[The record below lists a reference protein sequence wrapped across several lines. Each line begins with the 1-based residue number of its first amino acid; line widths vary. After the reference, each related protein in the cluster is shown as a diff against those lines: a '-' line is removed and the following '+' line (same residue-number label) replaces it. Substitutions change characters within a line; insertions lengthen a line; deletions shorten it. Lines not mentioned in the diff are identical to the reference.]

1 MDKVS
6 KIMKEYTELSP
17 SELSEVLSIYGKKFK
32 VVSTLNK
39 GFDEILG
46 TTIELEITERSAT
59 EKEKFDLEK
68 QITDLQKHIKS
79 SIRELDVLKNQL
91 KVLR

>member
-32 VVSTLNK
+32 VVSIQNK

-59 EKEKFDLEK
+59 EKEKLDLEK

-79 SIRELDVLKNQL
+79 SIRELDILKNQL
-91 KVLR
+91 KLLR